1 MMVLYV
7 YLLIT
12 QFFATHTDRL
22 VGLYYLQ
29 LLKSALPAA
38 IVTISSSKLSWTQ
51 LGRTRI
57 FKTALK
63 FIANFLAVSRLYYGF
78 LNRTRLYKKVP

>member
-22 VGLYYLQ
+22 VGLYYPQ
-29 LLKSALPAA
+29 LLKSALPAT
-38 IVTISSSKLSWTQ
+38 IVTLGSTKLSWTQ
-51 LGRTRI
+51 LGRTRM
-57 FKTALK
+57 FKTALN

-78 LNRTRLYKKVP
+78 LNRTRLY